1 MRARGTLATAVAALV
16 VPLAL
21 LSACGDD
28 SASSAADPADTASV
42 SDTPTDT
49 PASSEATA
57 DPSTEAP
64 DWPACDSVWVEG
76 QKIPT
81 RYKGCLDG
89 ADEVAAD
96 NLTCS
101 SGQHI
106 VRYMDRF
113 YGVAGGKIYETMGP
127 LDKDK
132 GYLKMVRT
140 CRA

>member
-1 MRARGTLATAVAALV
+1 M
-16 VPLAL
+16 VPFAL

-28 SASSAADPADTASV
+28 SGSSAADPADTTSTSSSATP
-42 SDTPTDT
+42 SDTPT
-49 PASSEATA
+49 SSEAT
-57 DPSTEAP
+57 TEPTAAP
-64 DWPACDSVWVEG
+64 DWPACDSIWVEG

-89 ADEVAAD
+89 SDQVAAD
-96 NLTCS
+96 NLSCS

-106 VRYMDRF
+106 VRYADRF